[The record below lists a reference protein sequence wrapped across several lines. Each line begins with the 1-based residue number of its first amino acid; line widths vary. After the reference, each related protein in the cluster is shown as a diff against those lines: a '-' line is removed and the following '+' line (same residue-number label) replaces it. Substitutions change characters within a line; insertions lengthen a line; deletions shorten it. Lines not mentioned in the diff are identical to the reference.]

1 MTPWLADN
9 DEAIVRAFHHL
20 VTGSLRNTLEAMNGQ
35 PFKRAVI
42 IISIITLLRP
52 VIIEML
58 AHALI
63 GQGNALYLT
72 VITLHEVIGS
82 GVLNFKIV
90 FHQCYQGTDECEK
103 KIQFPGAQKM
113 LLSLE

>member
-58 AHALI
+58 KHALI
-63 GQGNALYLT
+63 GQGMHYT
-72 VITLHEVIGS
+72 
-82 GVLNFKIV
+82 
-90 FHQCYQGTDECEK
+90 
-103 KIQFPGAQKM
+103 
-113 LLSLE
+113 SLQSPRMR